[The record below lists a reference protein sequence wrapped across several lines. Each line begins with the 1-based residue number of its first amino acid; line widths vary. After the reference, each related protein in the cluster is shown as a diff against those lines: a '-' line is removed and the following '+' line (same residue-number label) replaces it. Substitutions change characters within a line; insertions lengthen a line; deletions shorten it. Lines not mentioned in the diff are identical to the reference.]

1 MAEASLCLVE
11 LASSRARSETRLL
24 ARSEASSQYA
34 SSQYARL
41 YARGK
46 ASLQYAS
53 LQYARLYARGEA
65 SSQYA
70 RFPVQTRENVA
81 GAESSPIPMRMGHG
95 ITNSPTGI
103 VPGGL
108 SQKIDLAK
116 KSRLFSKSQ
125 KTSDHKSGKTM
136 GNEFGIYP
144 IHSAT
149 LCESAMRSRSR
160 WT

>member
-1 MAEASLCLVE
+1 MPSRARE
-11 LASSRARSETRLL
+11 LASSRRDETACSQRGEL
-24 ARSEASSQYA
+24 AICEIVCSRQGELAVCELA
-34 SSQYARL
+34 I
-41 YARGK
+41 
-46 ASLQYAS
+46 
-53 LQYARLYARGEA
+53 YARLYARGEA

>member
-1 MAEASLCLVE
+1 MPSRARE
-11 LASSRARSETRLL
+11 LASSRRDETVC
-24 ARSEASSQYA
+24 SQ
-34 SSQYARL
+34 
-41 YARGK
+41 
-46 ASLQYAS
+46 
-53 LQYARLYARGEA
+53 RGELA
-65 SSQYA
+65 ICELA
-70 RFPVQTRENVA
+70 IREIVCSRQGELA
-81 GAESSPIPMRMGHG
+81 VCELAICEIVCSRRGELAICEISRPDSRECGGAESSPIPMGMGHG